1 MIRVRVA
8 ALRTCAS
15 ALFVIAAPVLAKTYV
30 VTIEQMRFD
39 PSELTV
45 HRGDEIVWVN
55 KDLVA
60 HTASSDTK
68 GLHAGFN
75 AGFDSQSIAPDASW
89 RYRASTPG
97 RYTYRCIF
105 HPTMHGTLTVEP
117 AR

>member
-1 MIRVRVA
+1 MKRVRHA
-8 ALRTCAS
+8 ALRMCTSLLWIVATS
-15 ALFVIAAPVLAKTYV
+15 SFANTYV
-30 VTIEQMRFD
+30 VTIEQMRFN
-39 PSELTV
+39 PPALTV

-60 HTASSDTK
+60 HTASSDAK
-68 GLHAGFN
+68 VFD

-105 HPTMHGTLTVEP
+105 HPTMHGTLTIEP

>member
-1 MIRVRVA
+1 MKRVCALALCAVA
-8 ALRTCAS
+8 SPAFAN
-15 ALFVIAAPVLAKTYV
+15 TYV

-39 PSELTV
+39 PPTLTV

-60 HTASSDTK
+60 HTASSDTQ
-68 GLHAGFN
+68 
-75 AGFDSQSIAPDASW
+75 GFDSRSIAAGASW
-89 RYRASTPG
+89 RYRAGTPG

-105 HPTMHGTLTVEP
+105 HPTMHGTLTVQP

>member
-1 MIRVRVA
+1 MSQVRRA
-8 ALRTCAS
+8 ALRMCAS
-15 ALFVIAAPVLAKTYV
+15 CLCAVATSSFANTYV

-39 PSELTV
+39 PPALSV

-68 GLHAGFN
+68 G
-75 AGFDSQSIAPDASW
+75 FDSKGIAPDASW